1 MKYCGYDVGPVL
13 KQIREDKGLTR
24 EQVSEKAGLSVSTI
38 KQLEQGGRSLSMN
51 SLYSLMEIYE
61 CDANTVL
68 NIDRKSLLDVS
79 VDERLLRLPKAS
91 REYFVNSFLFMLDNA
106 ETLAIVGG

>member
-13 KQIREDKGLTR
+13 KQIRMDKGLTR

-38 KQLEQGGRSLSMN
+38 KQIEQGGRSLSMN

-68 NIDRKSLLDVS
+68 NIEGKSLLDS
-79 VDERLLRLPKAS
+79 SIDERLLRLPKAT
-91 REYFVNSFLFMLDNA
+91 RDYFVNSFLFMLDNA
-106 ETLAIVGG
+106 ETLAVVGG

>member
-13 KQIREDKGLTR
+13 KQIRMDKGLTR
-24 EQVSEKAGLSVSTI
+24 EQVSEKAGLRVSTI
-38 KQLEQGGRSLSMN
+38 KQIEQGGRSLSMN

-68 NIDRKSLLDVS
+68 NIEGKSLLDS
-79 VDERLLRLPKAS
+79 SIDERLLRLPKAT
-91 REYFVNSFLFMLDNA
+91 RDYFVNSFLFMLDNA
-106 ETLAIVGG
+106 ETLAVVGG

>member
-38 KQLEQGGRSLSMN
+38 KQIEQGGRSLSMN
-51 SLYSLMEIYE
+51 GLYSLMEIYE
-61 CDANTVL
+61 CDANTAL
-68 NIDRKSLLDVS
+68 NIEGKSRLS
-79 VDERLLRLPKAS
+79 SSIDERLLQLPKAT
-91 REYFVNSFLFMLDNA
+91 RDYFVNSFLFMLDNA
-106 ETLAIVGG
+106 ETMVIVGG